1 MDNVEKIFT
10 FWLPFVVA
18 ISSLLINVVQLINYK
33 RVRNKISVWAKDAK
47 GMVSSIVGIQKNIKN
62 KKLSSLSDVESN
74 VETLGHFSNSMFVS
88 MEEELGRTKR
98 EITMK
103 KRKRVN
109 SDKK

>member
-10 FWLPFVVA
+10 FWVPFAVA
-18 ISSLLINVVQLINYK
+18 ISSLLINVVQLISYK

-62 KKLSSLSDVESN
+62 KKLTSLSDVESN
-74 VETLGHFSNSMFVS
+74 IETLGHFSNSMFVS
-88 MEEELGRTKR
+88 MEEELGRVKR
-98 EITMK
+98 EITIK

-109 SDKK
+109 NDKK